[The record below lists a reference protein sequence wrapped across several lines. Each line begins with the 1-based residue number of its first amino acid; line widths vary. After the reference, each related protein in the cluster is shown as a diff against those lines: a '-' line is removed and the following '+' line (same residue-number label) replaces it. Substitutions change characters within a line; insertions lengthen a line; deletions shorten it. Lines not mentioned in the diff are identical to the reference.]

1 MNQVQKL
8 INSCE
13 KTIVYLLELKQFLM
27 KIPSQEAKNKKIN
40 KVLQVLRIYGQRK
53 IQFKEITMGTT
64 TIPNPNS
71 VRSVQILNRPL
82 LHLDKL
88 GKIIMKINIMMMK
101 IRIIHLMNR
110 STSVLMMLMNQSLMK
125 KRKIR

>member
-1 MNQVQKL
+1 
-8 INSCE
+8 
-13 KTIVYLLELKQFLM
+13 M

-53 IQFKEITMGTT
+53 IQLKEITMGTT

-82 LHLDKL
+82 LRLDKL